1 MANQTKRG
9 RRAELA
15 TRRSRTD
22 ASNASVERAVAHPET
37 APTAATSGADF
48 AHAALGQADLA
59 DTNLS
64 HALFSHA
71 NLAGAN
77 LAKAN
82 LSGANLRF
90 AIASV
95 ADLEAADMFHADLR
109 LACFDHANLSASNL
123 RGAVLDHA
131 SLCGANLA
139 KANLSG
145 ASLRFAILEA
155 ATLEAAD
162 LSGADLS
169 HARLDRA
176 DLSGANLSGAL
187 LDYADF
193 FGANLANANLCGARL
208 RYAKNLSPAQ
218 LGQGRVSDA
227 TILPFHPKEGAR
239 QPWTRGRSRTPN
251 RLSIWIA
258 GLLIGALACMGL
270 VWQLL
275 ERGETALRASLVV
288 AAATPVAASPSAVGP
303 PPEPLVATAS
313 ARVAAATPKDVPPSP
328 EVFAPDLRVE
338 TSEASPLV
346 AAAPGL
352 LAALHPAPLAPNRP
366 AATSQAVSIVAR
378 RLPDATEL
386 RTRAPLV
393 PLSEVSP
400 PRLALSTL
408 GPLVLSDAEPPVVQA
423 TPATLTLAVR
433 ELASEVQP
441 GGAAKTATPPGLEP
455 LTLVVSLREQKLD
468 VYRGTGLV
476 ISSKVSSGKRGYD
489 TKAGVFSILE
499 KQRYHHSNLFSGAPM
514 PWMQRLTWSGTALHA
529 GIVPGYPASHGCV
542 RLPFSFAPKLFQI
555 TTLGENVVVTG
566 DRVAPKLIKHENL
579 FQPAPRVAEAAVAFS
594 GQDELVTGI
603 IPTAAAAE
611 NPEQGA
617 SEVEPALQSPAAAP
631 LRILVTRRTE
641 RDEII
646 DTQYLLASLGYLKP
660 QNFSGRLGDETQT
673 AIKAFQKANGLRET
687 GAFSDDLA
695 KKVHAVAGKP
705 QPPAGHLFVRQD
717 FRSVLDAPIAFLD
730 PERSLG
736 TYVFTALGFA
746 PGSGEARWMAISLE
760 GGDPAKVLDRIQ
772 IPAELRQEISE
783 RLTAGS
789 SLIVADTSVNSAI
802 LSEGE
807 DFMVLAKVT
816 PATAAVEPR
825 ETDPKPA
832 ATKKAKPKQAKAA
845 PTTPAV
851 VKPRIATKPAL
862 REPPK
867 RATGRPIYRPDLYGG
882 FGLFR
887 RW

>member
-22 ASNASVERAVAHPET
+22 ASDASVERAVAHPET

-64 HALFSHA
+64 HALFIHA

-95 ADLEAADMFHADLR
+95 ADLEAADMSHADLR

-227 TILPFHPKEGAR
+227 TILPFHPQEGAR
-239 QPWTRGRSRTPN
+239 QPWTRGRSDACRT
-251 RLSIWIA
+251 
-258 GLLIGALACMGL
+258 GLDLDRRTAARRFGL
-270 VWQLL
+270 HGPGL
-275 ERGETALRASLVV
+275 
-288 AAATPVAASPSAVGP
+288 AASGARGDGFAGFAGRRGGDACSRITKRGAP

-313 ARVAAATPKDVPPSP
+313 ARVAAATPKDVPLSP
-328 EVFAPDLRVE
+328 KVFAPDLRVE
-338 TSEASPLV
+338 ASEASPLV
-346 AAAPGL
+346 AAAPGV

-386 RTRAPLV
+386 LTRAPLREIV
-393 PLSEVSP
+393 PAIEVSP

-423 TPATLTLAVR
+423 APATLTLAVR
-433 ELASEVQP
+433 ELASEEQP

-529 GIVPGYPASHGCV
+529 GMVPGYPASHGCV

-579 FQPAPRVAEAAVAFS
+579 FQPAPRVAEAALAFS
-594 GQDELVTGI
+594 GQDELVSWNFPHG
-603 IPTAAAAE
+603 
-611 NPEQGA
+611 GGRRKSRA
-617 SEVEPALQSPAAAP
+617 S
-631 LRILVTRRTE
+631 R
-641 RDEII
+641 
-646 DTQYLLASLGYLKP
+646 
-660 QNFSGRLGDETQT
+660 
-673 AIKAFQKANGLRET
+673 
-687 GAFSDDLA
+687 
-695 KKVHAVAGKP
+695 
-705 QPPAGHLFVRQD
+705 
-717 FRSVLDAPIAFLD
+717 
-730 PERSLG
+730 
-736 TYVFTALGFA
+736 
-746 PGSGEARWMAISLE
+746 
-760 GGDPAKVLDRIQ
+760 
-772 IPAELRQEISE
+772 
-783 RLTAGS
+783 
-789 SLIVADTSVNSAI
+789 
-802 LSEGE
+802 
-807 DFMVLAKVT
+807 
-816 PATAAVEPR
+816 
-825 ETDPKPA
+825 
-832 ATKKAKPKQAKAA
+832 
-845 PTTPAV
+845 
-851 VKPRIATKPAL
+851 
-862 REPPK
+862 K
-867 RATGRPIYRPDLYGG
+867 RG
-882 FGLFR
+882 
-887 RW
+887 